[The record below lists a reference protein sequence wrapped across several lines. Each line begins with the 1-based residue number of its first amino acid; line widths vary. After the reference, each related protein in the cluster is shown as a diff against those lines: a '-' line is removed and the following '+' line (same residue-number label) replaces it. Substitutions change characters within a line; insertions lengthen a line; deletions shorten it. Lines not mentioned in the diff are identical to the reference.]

1 MSSTPDTLTRC
12 PHCETRFRVTKKQLA
27 AANGKVRCGHCLQ
40 VFNAIEHAQPEETET
55 PQPEPDRAEEQ
66 QPESGPSGTSD
77 SQPPQDE
84 DEELVF
90 EDNPEE
96 DAAEGRYAGHKDQP
110 EDDEF
115 NEALLAMERGETPD
129 FYDAPADDEE
139 VLKGDDD
146 ESWAESLLNEEEPAG
161 EEEYE
166 LPEPGPLES
175 ERASLSQQPKPE
187 RMVRKQPEA
196 STEPPSATGP
206 TPEST
211 ASTEPVWA
219 NLSSS
224 PVAPP
229 RVERSSGRRRWVWGL
244 TALIAAGLL
253 VYQLG
258 WQHFER
264 LALYEPLRPWYA
276 SLCDM
281 AGCELPPLRA
291 VDKIKSRELVV
302 RSHPDQDNA
311 LLLEVTILN
320 EAGFDQP
327 YPAIALSFSNL
338 NNDIVAQRV
347 FQPADYL
354 GDSETASQ
362 PLPAGQ
368 GRRIRL
374 ALRDPGK
381 DAINYRIDF
390 LPSR

>member
-1 MSSTPDTLTRC
+1 MSSIQDSLTRC
-12 PHCETRFRVTKKQLA
+12 PHCETLFRVTKKQLA

-40 VFNAIEHAQPEETET
+40 VFNAIEHAQPEETEPPAST
-55 PQPEPDRAEEQ
+55 PQK
-66 QPESGPSGTSD
+66 PESAE
-77 SQPPQDE
+77 SQPREPETGETEAPDTEE
-84 DEELVF
+84 DLVF
-90 EDNPEE
+90 DDNPEE
-96 DAAEGRYAGHKDQP
+96 DAAEGRYAGHKYHS
-110 EDDEF
+110 EEDEF

-146 ESWAESLLNEEEPAG
+146 ESWAESLLREDEPAKD
-161 EEEYE
+161 EYD
-166 LPEPGPLES
+166 LPDPDPLES
-175 ERASLSQQPKPE
+175 ERLSLSDQPKPD
-187 RMVRKQPEA
+187 RMVRRQQEAPAPEPGPNA
-196 STEPPSATGP
+196 GP

-211 ASTEPVWA
+211 AATEPVWA

-229 RVERSSGRRRWVWGL
+229 RVERSASRKRWGWGL

-253 VYQLG
+253 IYQLG

-276 SLCDM
+276 SLCDLT
-281 AGCELPPLRA
+281 GCELPPLRA
-291 VDKIKSRELVV
+291 VDKIRSRELVV

-311 LLLEVTILN
+311 LLLEVTIVN
-320 EAGFDQP
+320 KAGFEQP

-347 FQPADYL
+347 FQPGDYL
-354 GDSETASQ
+354 GDSELASQ

>member
-1 MSSTPDTLTRC
+1 MSSLSDTLTRC

-40 VFNAIEHAQPEETET
+40 VFNAIEHAQPEDAEPRE
-55 PQPEPDRAEEQ
+55 PRKPEPEKAE
-66 QPESGPSGTSD
+66 PEAPAE
-77 SQPPQDE
+77 DE
-84 DEELVF
+84 DLVF
-90 EDNPEE
+90 DDNPEE
-96 DAAEGRYAGHKDQP
+96 DAAEGRYAGHKYHSN
-110 EDDEF
+110 EDEF
-115 NEALLAMERGETPD
+115 NEALLAMERGENPD

-146 ESWAESLLNEEEPAG
+146 ESWAESLLNEDEPAK
-161 EEEYE
+161 EQEYE
-166 LPEPGPLES
+166 LPDPSPLES

-187 RMVRKQPEA
+187 RMVRQRPD
-196 STEPPSATGP
+196 PATPDTDVTSGP

-211 ASTEPVWA
+211 ASSEPVWA
-219 NLSSS
+219 NLNSS

-229 RVERSSGRRRWVWGL
+229 RVERPPGRRRWLWGL
-244 TALIAAGLL
+244 AAVLAAGLL

-258 WQHFER
+258 WQHFEK

-276 SLCDM
+276 SLCNV
-281 AGCELPPLRA
+281 AGCELPPLQA
-291 VDKIKSRELVV
+291 VDRIKSRELVV
-302 RSHPDQDNA
+302 RSHPDQENA

-320 EAGFDQP
+320 EARFDQP

-354 GDSETASQ
+354 GDEELASQ
-362 PLPAGQ
+362 SLPAGE

-390 LPSR
+390 LASQ

>member
-27 AANGKVRCGHCLQ
+27 AASGKVRCGHCLR
-40 VFNAIEHAQPEETET
+40 VFNAIEHAQPEEPETQEPEPQEPAPQQSETQKPAPQEPEAPETET
-55 PQPEPDRAEEQ
+55 PEN
-66 QPESGPSGTSD
+66 
-77 SQPPQDE
+77 DE
-84 DEELVF
+84 DLVF
-90 EDNPEE
+90 DDNPEE
-96 DAAEGRYAGHKDQP
+96 DAAEGRYAGRKPQSD
-110 EDDEF
+110 EDDF
-115 NEALLAMERGETPD
+115 SEALLDMERGETPD
-129 FYDAPADDEE
+129 FYDAPAEDEE
-139 VLKGDDD
+139 VLKEDDD
-146 ESWAESLLNEEEPAG
+146 DSWAESLLQEEEHEMPD
-161 EEEYE
+161 
-166 LPEPGPLES
+166 PSPLEN
-175 ERASLSQQPKPE
+175 ERASLSQQPKPD
-187 RMVRKQPEA
+187 RMVRQQPEP
-196 STEPPSATGP
+196 STTESEPSPEP
-206 TPEST
+206 TPENT
-211 ASTEPVWA
+211 ASKEPVWA
-219 NLSSS
+219 NLNSS

-229 RVERSSGRRRWVWGL
+229 RVDRSPERRRWFWGL

-264 LALYEPLRPWYA
+264 LALYEPLRPWVA
-276 SLCDM
+276 SACNL

-291 VDKIKSRELVV
+291 ADKIKSRELVV

-320 EAGFDQP
+320 QAGFDQP

-347 FQPADYL
+347 FQPEDYL
-354 GDSETASQ
+354 GDSALAAQS
-362 PLPAGQ
+362 LPANQ

-390 LPSR
+390 LPSQ

>member
-40 VFNAIEHAQPEETET
+40 VFNAIEHAQPEESGPQEAESREPT
-55 PQPEPDRAEEQ
+55 PQQTEPRKPEPREPEPPEQ
-66 QPESGPSGTSD
+66 EAPESD
-77 SQPPQDE
+77 HD
-84 DEELVF
+84 LVF
-90 EDNPEE
+90 DDNPEE
-96 DAAEGRYAGHKDQP
+96 DAAEGRYAGHKYHSD
-110 EDDEF
+110 EDEF

-129 FYDAPADDEE
+129 FYDAPADNEE
-139 VLKGDDD
+139 VLKGEND
-146 ESWAESLLNEEEPAG
+146 ESWAESLLQED
-161 EEEYE
+161 EYE
-166 LPEPGPLES
+166 LPDPSPLES
-175 ERASLSQQPKPE
+175 DRTSLSQQPKPD
-187 RMVRKQPEA
+187 RMVRKQAEKPSSE
-196 STEPPSATGP
+196 SEPAPGP

-211 ASTEPVWA
+211 ASKEPVWA
-219 NLSSS
+219 NLNSS
-224 PVAPP
+224 PVAPA
-229 RVERSSGRRRWVWGL
+229 RVERSAAGKRWLWGL
-244 TALIAAGLL
+244 TALLAAGLL

-264 LALYEPLRPWYA
+264 LALYEPLRPWVA
-276 SLCDM
+276 SVCNM

-291 VDKIKSRELVV
+291 VDKIRSRELVV

-347 FQPADYL
+347 FQPEDYL
-354 GDSETASQ
+354 GDSELASQ

>member
-40 VFNAIEHAQPEETET
+40 VFNAIEHAQPEETE
-55 PQPEPDRAEEQ
+55 PQEPPAQEPQAQAATAPETEPETEEN
-66 QPESGPSGTSD
+66 
-77 SQPPQDE
+77 DE
-84 DEELVF
+84 DLVF
-90 EDNPEE
+90 DDNPEE
-96 DAAEGRYAGHKDQP
+96 DAAEGRYAGHKQHPD
-110 EDDEF
+110 DDEF

-129 FYDAPADDEE
+129 FYDSLADEE
-139 VLKGDDD
+139 EVVKGEDD
-146 ESWAESLLNEEEPAG
+146 ESWAKSLLEEDEH
-161 EEEYE
+161 E
-166 LPEPGPLES
+166 LPDPRPLES
-175 ERASLSQQPKPE
+175 ENASLSQQPKPD
-187 RMVRKQPEA
+187 RMTRRQPEA
-196 STEPPSATGP
+196 SAAGAETEPASGP

-219 NLSSS
+219 NLNSS
-224 PVAPP
+224 PVSPP
-229 RVERSSGRRRWVWGL
+229 RADRGPGARRWLWGL
-244 TALIAAGLL
+244 TALLAAGLL

-276 SLCDM
+276 SLCNLT
-281 AGCELPPLRA
+281 GCELPPLRA

-302 RSHPDQDNA
+302 RSHPDQENA
-311 LLLEVTILN
+311 LLLEVTVLN
-320 EAGFDQP
+320 QAGFDQP

-338 NNDIVAQRV
+338 NNDVVAQRV
-347 FQPADYL
+347 FQPVDYL
-354 GDSETASQ
+354 GDPTIASQ

>member
-1 MSSTPDTLTRC
+1 MSSISDTLTRC

-27 AANGKVRCGHCLQ
+27 AANGKVRCGHCLC
-40 VFNAIEHAQPEETET
+40 VFNAIEHAQPEESE
-55 PQPEPDRAEEQ
+55 PQQPEP
-66 QPESGPSGTSD
+66 PEPET
-77 SQPPQDE
+77 PENDE
-84 DEELVF
+84 DLVF
-90 EDNPEE
+90 DDNPEE
-96 DAAEGRYAGHKDQP
+96 DAAEGRYAGRKPDSD
-110 EDDEF
+110 EDEF
-115 NEALLAMERGETPD
+115 DEALLAMGRSETPD

-139 VLKGDDD
+139 VLKGGKEDDD
-146 ESWAESLLNEEEPAG
+146 DSWAESLLNEEE
-161 EEEYE
+161 YE
-166 LPEPGPLES
+166 MPDPSPLEN
-175 ERASLSQQPKPE
+175 EGASLSQQPKTD
-187 RMVRKQPEA
+187 RMVRQRPEP
-196 STEPPSATGP
+196 SEKETEPTPGP

-219 NLSSS
+219 NLNSN

-229 RVERSSGRRRWVWGL
+229 RVDRSPGRRRWIWGL
-244 TALIAAGLL
+244 TALLAAGLL
-253 VYQLG
+253 IYQLG

-264 LALYEPLRPWYA
+264 LTLYEPLRPWAA
-276 SLCDM
+276 SICNL

-291 VDKIKSRELVV
+291 VDRIKSRELVV

-320 EAGFDQP
+320 QAGFEQP

-338 NNDIVAQRV
+338 NNDVVAQRV
-347 FQPADYL
+347 FQPEDYF
-354 GDSETASQ
+354 GDPALAAQ

-374 ALRDPGK
+374 SLRDPGK